1 MEYAKFQ
8 KKLPPDWLAVT
19 RTREKSRIRFIEGM
33 VEPEEC
39 LQLINLGQVAAGL
52 CGKSQ
57 LGPRDIETVVLR
69 RPSYTMIAD
78 LADCVRRDLSGNL
91 VPLETHLVRR
101 DSGVRPPR
109 SRPDIKAPMARR
121 WMLFLNGDYEGGEL
135 YFPRSRVFVKPAA
148 GCAVIWPVSAPS
160 GIAPIQRGY
169 QFAMEGL
176 AAPRGAQERWVAE
189 LQVAA

>member
-78 LADCVRRDLSGNL
+78 LADCVRLDLAGVL
-91 VPLETHLVRR
+91 VPLETRLIRR

-135 YFPRSRVFVKPAA
+135 YFPRSRVFVKPSA
-148 GCAVIWPVSAPS
+148 GCAVIWPLSTPS
-160 GIAPIQRGY
+160 GIAPIQRGR

-176 AAPRGAQERWVAE
+176 AAPRGAREQWVAE
-189 LQVAA
+189 LKVAA